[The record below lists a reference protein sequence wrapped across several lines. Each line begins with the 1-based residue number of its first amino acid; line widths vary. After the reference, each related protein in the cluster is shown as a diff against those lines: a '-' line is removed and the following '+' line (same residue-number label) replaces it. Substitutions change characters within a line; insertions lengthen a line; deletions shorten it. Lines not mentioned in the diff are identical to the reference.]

1 MKEQGHTNSCAPGM
15 QQSIPHRPVSGDK
28 MLSYGH
34 TQKRGKISRIF
45 LVIYIHRVTT
55 KRGVDEGATRLRL
68 THTSK
73 KP

>member
-15 QQSIPHRPVSGDK
+15 HRPVSGDK